1 MTEFSVMPSIGR
13 HADENVRQYRK
24 WPPLAGQAPGDA
36 FPSGLTMDRPG
47 HTNGLMDD
55 VTATD
60 VCELFPA
67 VYVRF
72 CRRQDRRET
81 RLTPQ
86 MDAVLL
92 HLAMSGPLTVGE
104 MADHFS
110 RAQSVVS
117 EIVTGMEKKGM
128 LERMRDERDRRRTL
142 VWLTDRARALLA
154 RRHQVLDPA
163 RVARAMARMSEG
175 EREGLVEGMRALVR
189 AAEAEVPERGTGTK
203 ERRTR

>member
-1 MTEFSVMPSIGR
+1 MKDP
-13 HADENVRQYRK
+13 A
-24 WPPLAGQAPGDA
+24 A
-36 FPSGLTMDRPG
+36 
-47 HTNGLMDD
+47 
-55 VTATD
+55 ATD

-67 VYVRF
+67 VYLHF
-72 CRRQDRRET
+72 CRRRRQDRSET

-104 MADHFS
+104 MAEHFA

-117 EIVTGMEKKGM
+117 EIVTGMEKKSL

-154 RRHQVLDPA
+154 QRHQVLDPA
-163 RVARAMARMSEG
+163 RVARAMGRMSES
-175 EREGLVEGMRALVR
+175 ERRGLVEGMRALVR
-189 AAEAEVPERGTGTK
+189 AAEADVPERSTGAK
-203 ERRTR
+203 ERKRQ